1 MAKIEIN
8 FPKDITKKL
17 DLLGSQYS
25 VIAKKMLRSGMKP
38 LKKQVMANLKS
49 VIGQGNK
56 TKPRSKGNLIKAV
69 ITTKPYKIRSGEY
82 HMKIGIYGYDKTI
95 TTPKFPNG
103 VPHAVKANA
112 LEHGRSNMPAK
123 PWLKPAIEATKNE
136 VMQAMIDKFDEELK
150 KL

>member
-1 MAKIEIN
+1 MAKIE
-8 FPKDITKKL
+8 FDLPKDIMKKL

-38 LKKQVMANLKS
+38 LKKQVTANLRA

-56 TKPRSKGNLIKAV
+56 TKPRSKGNLIKVV
-69 ITTKPYKIRSGEY
+69 ISTKPYKIRSGEY

-95 TTPKFPNG
+95 TTPKFPKG

-123 PWLKPAIEATKNE
+123 PWLAPAIEATRNE
-136 VMQAMIDKFDEELK
+136 IKQAMIDKFNEELNK
-150 KL
+150 

>member
-1 MAKIEIN
+1 MTVKLPEE
-8 FPKDITKKL
+8 TLKKL
-17 DLLGSQYS
+17 NRLGTEYDGIVQ
-25 VIAKKMLRSGMKP
+25 KMLRSGMKP
-38 LKKQVMANLKS
+38 LKKQVMANLKA

-69 ITTKPYKIRSGEY
+69 ITTKPYKICSGEY

-95 TTPKFPNG
+95 TTPKFPKG

-136 VMQAMIDKFDEELK
+136 VRQAMIDRFNEELK
-150 KL
+150 K